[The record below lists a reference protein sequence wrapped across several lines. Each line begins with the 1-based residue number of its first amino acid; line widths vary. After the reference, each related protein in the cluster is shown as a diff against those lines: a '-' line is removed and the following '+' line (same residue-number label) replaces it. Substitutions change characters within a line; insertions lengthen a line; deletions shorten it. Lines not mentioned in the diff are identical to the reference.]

1 MTSRSNRLWR
11 SPYLLVGIVFSAICL
26 FLVLRQVDLT
36 AVWDVLSQA
45 NYALVALATANVT
58 LILMIKAAR
67 WRLLFYPSQRDVK
80 YRNLL
85 SALVA
90 SVFVNFALPVRL
102 GDLLRAY
109 LAGLGGAN
117 RLHALGTIAV
127 EKLLDMIALA
137 VMFLLLLPAA
147 DLPPWLLQPAWALAA
162 MALIALLAGIIFKDK
177 ALRLLQTF
185 ENRMPALSRL
195 GISKKASR
203 ALDSLEPLSHRT
215 ILLRMAAWTAIV
227 WILSFATHQLVL
239 RAMGLHLPLLAPL
252 LLHTILQAG
261 VAVPSSPGKL
271 GVFHSLCVWTL
282 SLLDVASAPAVSYS
296 ILLYFV
302 VWTPPTILGIVSLW
316 KNGRAIE
323 IVRLAA
329 QDSNASG
336 TTSR

>member
-1 MTSRSNRLWR
+1 VTSRSNRLWR
-11 SPYLLVGIVFSAICL
+11 SPYLWLGIVFSAVCL
-26 FLVLRQVDLT
+26 FLVLRQVDLS
-36 AVWDVLSQA
+36 AVWDVLSRA
-45 NYALVALATANVT
+45 NYALVALAAANVI
-58 LILMIKAAR
+58 LILMVKTAR
-67 WRLLFYPSQRDVK
+67 WRLLFYPHQRDVE
-80 YRNLL
+80 YRNLF

-90 SVFVNFALPVRL
+90 SVFVNFALTIRL
-102 GDLLRAY
+102 GDLLQAY

-127 EKLLDMIALA
+127 AKLLDMISLA
-137 VMFLLLLPAA
+137 IMLLLLLPAI

-162 MALIALLAGIIFKDK
+162 MALIALLAGIIFKNK

-185 ENRMPALSRL
+185 ENRIPALSRL
-195 GISKKASR
+195 GISEKARR
-203 ALDSLEPLSHRT
+203 ALDSLEPLSHKT
-215 ILLRMAAWTAIV
+215 VLLKMSVWTVLV

-239 RAMGLHLPLLAPL
+239 RAMGFHLPLLAPL

-282 SLLDVASAPAVSYS
+282 SLLDVARAPALSYS

-316 KNGRAIE
+316 KNGRALE

-329 QDSNASG
+329 QDNNAPGS
-336 TTSR
+336 TN